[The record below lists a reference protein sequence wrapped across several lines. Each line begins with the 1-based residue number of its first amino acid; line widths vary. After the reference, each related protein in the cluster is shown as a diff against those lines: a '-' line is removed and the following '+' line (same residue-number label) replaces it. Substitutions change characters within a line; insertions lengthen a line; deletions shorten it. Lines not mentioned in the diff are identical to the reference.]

1 VNPTDIE
8 IRRVMPADA
17 ALYRIVRL
25 EGLQHHP
32 EAFSAS
38 FETERAQGDSFFADR
53 LAGSEVLGAF
63 AKGELLGIVGL
74 RVPPGLK
81 EVHKGLLWGMYVRPQ
96 ARQTGVGKRLVG
108 SLLDAARP
116 RIELVQLF
124 VWEGNSAARRLYESF
139 GFIEYGL
146 ERNAVKHEGTYY
158 HMVLMA
164 KSLHEGVD

>member
-1 VNPTDIE
+1 MNSSDID
-8 IRRVMPADA
+8 IRRILPVDA

-38 FETERAQGDSFFADR
+38 FATERAQGDSFFADR

-63 AKGELLGIVGL
+63 GLGELLGIVGL
-74 RVPPGLK
+74 RVQPGLK
-81 EVHKGLLWGMYVRPQ
+81 EAHKGLLWGMYVRPQ

-108 SLLDAARP
+108 ALLEAARP

-124 VWEGNSAARRLYESF
+124 VWQGNSAARRLYERS

-164 KSLHEGVD
+164 KSLRGD